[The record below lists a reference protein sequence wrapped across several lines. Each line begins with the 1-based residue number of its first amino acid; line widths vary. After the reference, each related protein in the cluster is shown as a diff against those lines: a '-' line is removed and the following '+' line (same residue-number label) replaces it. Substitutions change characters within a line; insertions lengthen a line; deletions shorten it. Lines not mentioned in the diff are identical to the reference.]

1 MLAYRS
7 ILHEQARPSVI
18 RESRRAPWLA
28 VSVVCFGA
36 FMGQLDASIVT
47 ITFPAMER
55 DFSVPVAAVQW
66 VSLIYLLGLIALL
79 APAGRLGD
87 AVGRKLV
94 YTYGFAVFTVASAA
108 CGLAPSLGALVAL
121 RLIQPGRRPGQHGPG
136 DRHDVRHLADGAGP
150 APGYPELSGR
160 QSWICGSSRV
170 PWDRAGAAR
179 VHRPRRRC
187 GYGGRDRASQPGQAR
202 GQVGVQA
209 GVPGRRTRQVQIAE
223 GNVAQEQVGPERI
236 GPEQLG
242 GEQIGP
248 ELADIVSRL
257 RRAMRRAARA
267 ADPALGLS
275 VAQLELLS
283 CITEHPGIRP
293 SQLAR
298 LLRLAPSSVATL
310 LGGLQTAG
318 YVMRTPGGSAGD
330 RRTVS
335 LDLSE
340 AGAAAVMRWHQ
351 VNEDVIQAAL
361 AALPHRDR
369 AALRDAAP
377 ALRDLT
383 ASIDA
388 QAD

>member
-1 MLAYRS
+1 M
-7 ILHEQARPSVI
+7 H
-18 RESRRAPWLA
+18 
-28 VSVVCFGA
+28 
-36 FMGQLDASIVT
+36 
-47 ITFPAMER
+47 
-55 DFSVPVAAVQW
+55 
-66 VSLIYLLGLIALL
+66 IAEENL
-79 APAGRLGD
+79 APGR
-87 AVGRKLV
+87 A
-94 YTYGFAVFTVASAA
+94 
-108 CGLAPSLGALVAL
+108 
-121 RLIQPGRRPGQHGPG
+121 
-136 DRHDVRHLADGAGP
+136 
-150 APGYPELSGR
+150 
-160 QSWICGSSRV
+160 
-170 PWDRAGAAR
+170 
-179 VHRPRRRC
+179 
-187 GYGGRDRASQPGQAR
+187 
-202 GQVGVQA
+202 
-209 GVPGRRTRQVQIAE
+209 
-223 GNVAQEQVGPERI
+223 
-236 GPEQLG
+236 GPEQIG

-310 LGGLQTAG
+310 LGGLQSAG
-318 YVMRTPGGSAGD
+318 YVTRTPGGDSDGD

-335 LDLSE
+335 LDLSA
-340 AGAAAVMRWHQ
+340 AGAAAVTRWHR
-351 VNEDVIQAAL
+351 VNEEIIQAAL
-361 AALPHRDR
+361 AELPHPDQ